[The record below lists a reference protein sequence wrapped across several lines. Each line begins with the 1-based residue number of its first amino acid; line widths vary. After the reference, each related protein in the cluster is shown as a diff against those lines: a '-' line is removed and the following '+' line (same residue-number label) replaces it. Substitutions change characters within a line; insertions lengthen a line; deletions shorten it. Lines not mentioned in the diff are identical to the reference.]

1 MPSKYQ
7 EYRQMADTAER
18 QLTSS
23 YKSWTQF
30 LRTAARL
37 YKYPYNE
44 QVMIHAQRPDATA
57 CAEYDFW
64 NKKMGRFIRRG
75 STGIALID
83 TSGQKPQLRYVFDV
97 ADTGEREHSRPVH
110 LWRFRAEH
118 EDIVAATLE
127 RSYDVSVS
135 DGIVEQM
142 ESAAT
147 QLAKE
152 YWADHKRDI
161 LHNIDDSYLDGYDEF
176 NTEVQ
181 FRNAAKV
188 SITYMLM
195 SRCRLE
201 PEAYLEP
208 EDFMPV
214 FDFNTP
220 AAVAALGT
228 AVSEISQQVLRQIE
242 VAIRNYERERSQN
255 HDRIDLHE
263 ERRLPDSQPE
273 AERGTGEH
281 ALGQVRD
288 AAEDL
293 PSGASPHPLEPDD
306 PVRDAVPAPAGDR
319 RDGAT
324 ETGAD
329 DAGADEVGRR
339 DGESENQRPDEMGRA
354 DERLQGAGRRNHSER
369 AGVQLTNDAPEVEP
383 VQPTAAYQMSLFP
396 TEEEQIAYIDTAESV
411 NSTPSA
417 FSMFI
422 SQDDIDHILRTGGN
436 ADDARMKIVAEF
448 SKQKPIEDRAA
459 FLKNLYYGGNG
470 LITENGRFSA
480 WYGDDGIH
488 IAKGDAARH
497 LRSAQVVS
505 WANAAERIESLLGG
519 GAFATNLEV
528 TEAPRYERLGIAVA
542 VWNLYHDFSD
552 EARSLGYLSCLGNIH
567 STNFPEE
574 TERLTDDLL
583 NPAFRDRLLSEY
595 KVFMDAYRENRAL
608 LRFHYHKPQALLT
621 RLEDLFLPRKEFRS
635 DMVAVPATGRFITED
650 EIAAS
655 LANGSGFEGGKA
667 RIYEFFQ
674 TPHTPKESA
683 DFLKKEYG
691 IGGRTHAVSRESG
704 SYEDHGSKGITLR
717 KAGCADVQMN
727 WSKVA
732 SRISEL
738 IRMNRY
744 LTPDEQTVYDKAMAQ
759 DALRNAVYND
769 YNDVK
774 AAYPDEIVLYQVGD
788 FFELYGE
795 DARAV
800 ADDLS
805 LELTRRNLEGVGR
818 VTMCGFPAKDLEKY
832 VEKLR
837 EKHDVTISRIGDS
850 NHKHTAYTLPSIDHE
865 AENAINAHEAEF
877 GADGTRVFRDP
888 TEDTPQPTVQERLEH
903 YRPVVM
909 AAVSEDTAY
918 RNACGHSDRENA
930 EIECNAAVRRA
941 VLNSKDME
949 LIRLFS
955 DMPEFRSRLH
965 RETFEGTYARLHDLL
980 RPLSQDDID
989 DALRAWNGN
998 VESKHAV
1005 VRYMEQHGR
1014 EKETAAWLA
1023 HEYGGKEGN
1032 NLFIVRAGSP
1042 ETVELTW
1049 PKVQRRI
1056 AQLIRE
1062 DKFFTEQEKSL
1073 LENNPDYR
1081 LLGRLRADCEYFL
1094 GAGNRAEKH
1103 LWAGSVYAQIVK
1115 MRELYDAL
1123 PQKPEWLTKEMIDD
1137 YAERMA
1143 PRYQVVAY
1151 HHFENGFD
1159 EKLDYQTLEEAEKA
1173 AQGYVDGTMESDGF
1187 AYDGAA
1193 IYDQQARKYLRIYG
1207 NYPDE
1212 RAHAEVAGR
1221 ELVEELAVSME
1232 STIVPADRFHVVSLD
1247 RGFRTLYAVWDDET
1261 HGYYVDADGVTEEF
1275 TSEWQAEAY
1284 RLELQGQAEQAL
1296 MERAKGLISDFC
1308 QSEYGSEADF
1318 SDPAKIG
1325 IAYTT
1330 VTDDEIPIQAN
1341 IDLVNFR
1348 LERYLNDEHLETR
1361 QYSSLQELVSNEL
1374 ESLDFSDLIH
1384 VSDEDVEQHRWLA
1397 PEEAVEEAPE
1407 TAPVPQRE
1415 PFPYS
1420 VGDTVYLENG
1430 KPYIIE
1436 SIGVFDITLS
1446 DPTLFYPISRAESRE
1461 SFARLMERYPQPEQA
1476 PTYTE
1481 ETMAVYPGDKNNLP
1495 YDVEIRTLRFD
1506 EPEHD
1511 PPSAEPAKPEP
1522 PAMSEE
1528 EALILEQEG
1537 RAALSE
1543 MGEFVPDFDDA
1554 ISQAEIDEPPAHRP
1568 AVSIPVDGEWQGFPS
1583 VAAAEQAAYADFK
1596 AESHRNAQ
1604 NFHITDD
1611 ALGVGGA
1618 KAKFRANMAA
1628 IHLLQELEFEGLQAS
1643 PEQQE
1648 ILSRYVGW
1656 GGLADAFDENKPN
1669 WSDEFAELYATL
1681 SPEEYAAA
1689 RASTLNAHYTSP
1701 TVIKAI
1707 YEAVGNMGFQ
1717 TGNILEPSMGV
1728 GNFFGLLPE
1737 PMQGSKLYGVELDSI
1752 TGRIA
1757 KQLYPKADITIA
1769 GFETTDRKDFYD
1781 LAVGNVPFGQYQVDD
1796 RAYNK
1801 LGFSIHDYF
1810 FAKTLDQVRP
1820 GGVIAFVTSRYTMD
1834 KQSPEV
1840 RRYIAQRA
1848 ELLGA
1853 IRLPNN
1859 AFRANAGTDVVSDII
1874 FLQRRDRPIEIDEDW
1889 IHLGQSENG
1898 FAINSYFAE
1907 HPEMVL
1913 GTPSSE
1919 STQYGKQDYT
1929 VNPIEGADL
1938 GTLLHEAVQNIGG
1951 KYQEAE
1957 LPDLGE
1963 NEKIGTSIPADPNVK
1978 NFSYT
1983 IVDGDVYYREN
1994 SVMVKPDLNAT
2005 AKARV
2010 KGMVQLRDCVQKL
2023 IGQQLDGFVS
2033 DEAIQRTQ
2041 QELDALYD
2049 SFTEKYGL
2057 INTRANN
2064 LAFSDD
2070 SSYFLLCSLEVLDE
2084 ENNLKRKADIF
2095 TKRTIRPHEA
2105 ITSVDTASE
2114 ALALSISEKACVD
2127 MDYMAQLS
2135 GKSQEELIDELNG
2148 VIFLD
2153 PVHGEWQTA
2162 DEYLSGDV
2170 RQKLREAE
2178 AAAKD
2183 SPGYL
2188 PNVEALR
2195 QAQPKDLDASEIEV
2209 RLGATWIDKAYI
2221 KQFMFELLEPAFYV
2235 RRSIDVNYSDFSAEW
2250 NITGKSIVGRS
2261 DINANMTYG
2270 TERANAYKILED
2282 TLNLRDVRIYDTI
2295 TDADGKE
2302 KRVLNSKETTLAQ
2315 QKQQAIK
2322 DAFQEWIW
2330 KDPTRRHELVQKYN
2344 ELFNSTRPRE
2354 YNGQH
2359 ITFSGMNPEIQLRE
2373 HQLNAV
2379 AHILYGGNTLLAHEV
2394 GAGKT
2399 FEMVAAA
2406 MESKRLGLCHK
2417 PMFVVPNHLIEQWA
2431 SEFLRLYPS
2440 ANILAVTKKD
2450 FEPRNR
2456 KKFCARIATG
2466 DYDAV
2471 IIGHSQ
2477 FERIPVSRE
2486 RQERMLQEQI
2496 YEIEDGLMELRAN
2509 NAERFTIKSLEKTKK
2524 SLEVKLKK
2532 LQDTSRKDDVITF
2545 EQLGVDRL
2553 YVDEAHAFKN
2563 LFLYTKMRNVAGLS
2577 TTDAQKSS
2585 DMLLKC
2591 RYIDEITGNKGI
2603 VFATGTP
2610 VSNSMTELYT
2620 MMRYLQHD
2628 MLQRK
2633 HLTHFDCWAS
2643 TFGETATAI
2652 ELAPE
2657 GTGYRARTRFSKFF
2671 NLPELMQLFK
2681 EAADIKTADQLHL
2694 PTPTPIYHNVVAQP
2708 TEIQKG
2714 MVQELSER
2722 AAKVHAGIVDASTDN
2737 MLKITSDGRKLGLDQ
2752 RVINPDLPDE
2762 AGSKVNL
2769 CVENIYSVWKDGQAD
2784 KLTQLVFCDLSTPK
2798 TAAPASRAAKA
2809 AGGNLDSPELHAL
2822 EAAIGQ
2828 DIAEEPAFTI
2838 YDDIREK
2845 LVARGIPREQIAFI
2859 HEANTEVRKKEL
2871 FAKVRAGQVRV
2882 LMGSTFKMGAGM
2894 NVQDR
2899 LVALH
2904 DLDCPWRPG
2913 DLEQRSGRI
2922 IRQGNRNKEV
2932 HIYRYVTE
2940 STFDA
2945 YLWQTVENK
2954 QKFISQIMTSKSPVR
2969 SCEDVDETALSYAEI
2984 KALCAGDERIKEKMD
2999 LDVDVARLKLM
3010 RANHQSQQYKL
3021 EDSILK
3027 RFPEDIEKSKG
3038 FISGLEADMRTLAA
3052 HPHPE
3057 DGFAGMTVKNDNLT
3071 DKDNA
3076 GAALLEAFKDVR
3088 GMEPVPI
3095 GTYRGFQMSLTL
3107 EDFGKDYVLTLKG
3120 QMTHRVTLGKD
3131 ARGNLTR
3138 IDNVLNAMPDRLQN
3152 VRNTLDATTAQM
3164 EAAKAELGKPF
3175 PQEEELRVKSARLAE
3190 LNAELNIDERT
3201 PMEQLAD
3208 DAAISAKAER
3218 PSVLARLK
3226 NTPTRQTQDTPEK
3239 QRGQESR

>member
-1 MPSKYQ
+1 MPSKLQTYM
-7 EYRQMADTAER
+7 QMADEAQQQITGSYR
-18 QLTSS
+18 GWTGFLT
-23 YKSWTQF
+23 
-30 LRTAARL
+30 TAARL
-37 YKYPYNE
+37 YKYPYAE

-64 NKKMGRFIRRG
+64 NQRMGRYVRRG
-75 STGIALID
+75 SKGIALID
-83 TSGQKPQLRYVFDV
+83 SSGERPRLRYVFDV
-97 ADTGEREHSRPVH
+97 SDTGGREFPKSRY
-110 LWRFRAEH
+110 LWEYREEH
-118 EDIVAATLE
+118 ADAVSAMLESRYGVDGKGGLPDQLE
-127 RSYDVSVS
+127 RIAS
-135 DGIVEQM
+135 
-142 ESAAT
+142 
-147 QLAKE
+147 QLAEE
-152 YWADHKRDI
+152 YWRDYKRDI
-161 LHNIDDSYLDGYDEF
+161 LAIVDDSFLYGYDEF
-176 NTEVQ
+176 NVG
-181 FRNAAKV
+181 AAFQSAAAV
-188 SITYMLM
+188 SIAYSLM
-195 SRCRLE
+195 SRCGLE
-201 PEAYLEP
+201 ADDRFEH
-208 EDFMPV
+208 EDFLSI

-220 AAVAALGT
+220 EAAAELGT
-228 AVSEISQQVLRQIE
+228 AVSRINGEVLRQIE
-242 VAIRNYERERSQN
+242 VTIKNYEREKLAERSHS
-255 HDRIDLHE
+255 HDRADLHQ
-263 ERRLPDSQPE
+263 ERGLPDSRPD
-273 AERGTGEH
+273 AERDAGGRETS
-281 ALGQVRD
+281 GQVRET
-288 AAEDL
+288 AQEL
-293 PSGASPHPLEPDD
+293 PSGAQTGAVQPSGAVGE
-306 PVRDAVPAPAGDR
+306 AVPAPAGDR
-319 RDGAT
+319 RDGEPEA
-324 ETGAD
+324 GAD
-329 DAGADEVGRR
+329 DAGADEVGGR
-339 DGESENQRPDEMGRA
+339 DGSVESQRPVEMGGT
-354 DERLQGAGRRNHSER
+354 DEQLQGAGGRDHSER
-369 AGVQLTNDAPEVEP
+369 TGVQLTNDAPEAEP
-383 VQPTAAYQMSLFP
+383 AQPAAAYQMSLFP
-396 TEEEQIAYIDTAESV
+396 TEAEQIAYIDTAESV

-436 ADDARMKIVAEF
+436 ADDARMKIAAEF

-488 IAKGDAARH
+488 IAKGDAVRH
-497 LRSAQVVS
+497 LRSAQLIS
-505 WANAAERIESLLGG
+505 WTGAAERVEELLDGG
-519 GAFATNLEV
+519 TFATNLEV
-528 TEAPRYERLGIAVA
+528 TEAPRYERLSIAVA

-552 EARSLGYLSCLGNIH
+552 EAKSTGYLSCLGNIH
-567 STNFPEE
+567 SANFPEE

-583 NPAFRDRLLSEY
+583 NLEFREQFLTEY
-595 KVFMDAYRENRAL
+595 KIFLDAYRENREL
-608 LRFHYHKPQALLT
+608 LRFHFHRPQALLT
-621 RLEDLFLPRKEFRS
+621 RMEDLSLPRKEYHS
-635 DMVAVPATGRFITED
+635 DMAVVPKTGRFITED

-655 LANGSGFEGGKA
+655 LANGSGFEDGKV

-674 TPHTPKESA
+674 TPHTPKESG

-691 IGGRTHAVSRESG
+691 VGGRTHAVSRESG
-704 SYEDHGSKGITLR
+704 SYEDHGSKGIVL
-717 KAGCADVQMN
+717 KKNGCADIQMN
-727 WSKVA
+727 WNKVA

-738 IRMNRY
+738 IRLNRY
-744 LTPDEQTVYDKAMAQ
+744 LTPYEQAVYDKAMEQ
-759 DALRNAVYND
+759 DTLRNAVYND

-774 AAYPDEIVLYQVGD
+774 AAHPDEIVLYQVGD

-805 LELTRRNLEGVGR
+805 LELTRRNLESAGR
-818 VTMCGFPAKDLEKY
+818 VTMCGFPANELGEY

-850 NHKHTAYTLPSIDHE
+850 GHEHTAYTLPSIDHE
-865 AENAINAHEAEF
+865 AENAINAYEAEF

-888 TEDTPQPTVQERLEH
+888 AAEQAQPTVQERLER
-903 YRPVVM
+903 YRPIVI
-909 AAVSEDTAY
+909 ATVSEDTAY

-955 DMPEFRSRLH
+955 DVPEFRNHLH
-965 RETFEGTYARLHDLL
+965 QEVFEGTYERLHDLL

-998 VESKHAV
+998 IGSKHAV
-1005 VRYMEQHGR
+1005 VRYMQQHGR

-1023 HEYGGKEGN
+1023 REYGGKEGN

-1042 ETVELTW
+1042 ETAELTW
-1049 PKVQRRI
+1049 PKVQRRL

-1062 DKFFTEQEKSL
+1062 DQFLTEQEKPA
-1073 LENNPDYR
+1073 LEQNPDYR
-1081 LLGRLRADCEYFL
+1081 LLDRLRADCEYFL

-1115 MRELYDAL
+1115 MRGLYDAL

-1137 YAERMA
+1137 YADRMA
-1143 PRYQVVAY
+1143 PQYQVVVY

-1207 NYPDE
+1207 DYPDE

-1221 ELVEELAVSME
+1221 EPTAE
-1232 STIVPADRFHVVSLD
+1232 TIIPADRFHVVSLD

-1296 MERAKGLISDFC
+1296 TERARGLISDFC
-1308 QSEYGSEADF
+1308 RSEYGSEADF

-1330 VTDDEIPIQAN
+1330 VTDDEIPIQVN

-1348 LERYLNDEHLETR
+1348 LERYLDDEHLETR
-1361 QYSSLQELVSNEL
+1361 QYGSLQEIITNEL
-1374 ESLDFSDLIH
+1374 ENLDFSDLIH
-1384 VSDEDVEQHRWLA
+1384 VSDEDVEQYRWHE
-1397 PEEAVEEAPE
+1397 PEKAVTDVPE

-1420 VGDTVYLENG
+1420 VGNTVYLEDG
-1430 KPYIIE
+1430 KPFIIE
-1436 SIGVFDITLS
+1436 SIGLFDISLR
-1446 DPTLFYPISRAESRE
+1446 DPTLLYPISRAESRE

-1476 PTYTE
+1476 STYTE
-1481 ETMAVYPGDKNNLP
+1481 ETVAVYPGDKNSLP

-1511 PPSAEPAKPEP
+1511 PPSAEPIETEP

-1568 AVSIPVDGEWQGFPS
+1568 AVSIPIDDEWQDFHS

-1707 YEAVGNMGFQ
+1707 YEAVDNMGFQ

-1737 PMQGSKLYGVELDSI
+1737 QMQGSKLYGVELDSI

-2023 IGQQLDGFVS
+2023 IGQQLDGFIS
-2033 DEAIQRTQ
+2033 DETIRQTQ
-2041 QELDALYD
+2041 QELDTLYD

-2057 INTRANN
+2057 INARANS

-2070 SSYFLLCSLEVLDE
+2070 SSYFLLCSLEMLDE

-2095 TKRTIRPHEA
+2095 TKRTIRPHES

-2250 NITGKSIVGRS
+2250 NITGKSVVGRS

-2344 ELFNSTRPRE
+2344 ELFNATRPRE

-2577 TTDAQKSS
+2577 TSDAQKSS

-2610 VSNSMTELYT
+2610 VSNSMTELY
-2620 MMRYLQHD
+2620 
-2628 MLQRK
+2628 
-2633 HLTHFDCWAS
+2633 
-2643 TFGETATAI
+2643 
-2652 ELAPE
+2652 
-2657 GTGYRARTRFSKFF
+2657 
-2671 NLPELMQLFK
+2671 
-2681 EAADIKTADQLHL
+2681 
-2694 PTPTPIYHNVVAQP
+2694 
-2708 TEIQKG
+2708 
-2714 MVQELSER
+2714 
-2722 AAKVHAGIVDASTDN
+2722 
-2737 MLKITSDGRKLGLDQ
+2737 
-2752 RVINPDLPDE
+2752 
-2762 AGSKVNL
+2762 
-2769 CVENIYSVWKDGQAD
+2769 
-2784 KLTQLVFCDLSTPK
+2784 
-2798 TAAPASRAAKA
+2798 
-2809 AGGNLDSPELHAL
+2809 
-2822 EAAIGQ
+2822 
-2828 DIAEEPAFTI
+2828 
-2838 YDDIREK
+2838 
-2845 LVARGIPREQIAFI
+2845 
-2859 HEANTEVRKKEL
+2859 VR
-2871 FAKVRAGQVRV
+2871 
-2882 LMGSTFKMGAGM
+2882 
-2894 NVQDR
+2894 
-2899 LVALH
+2899 
-2904 DLDCPWRPG
+2904 P
-2913 DLEQRSGRI
+2913 
-2922 IRQGNRNKEV
+2922 
-2932 HIYRYVTE
+2932 
-2940 STFDA
+2940 
-2945 YLWQTVENK
+2945 
-2954 QKFISQIMTSKSPVR
+2954 
-2969 SCEDVDETALSYAEI
+2969 
-2984 KALCAGDERIKEKMD
+2984 
-2999 LDVDVARLKLM
+2999 
-3010 RANHQSQQYKL
+3010 
-3021 EDSILK
+3021 
-3027 RFPEDIEKSKG
+3027 
-3038 FISGLEADMRTLAA
+3038 
-3052 HPHPE
+3052 
-3057 DGFAGMTVKNDNLT
+3057 
-3071 DKDNA
+3071 
-3076 GAALLEAFKDVR
+3076 
-3088 GMEPVPI
+3088 
-3095 GTYRGFQMSLTL
+3095 
-3107 EDFGKDYVLTLKG
+3107 
-3120 QMTHRVTLGKD
+3120 
-3131 ARGNLTR
+3131 
-3138 IDNVLNAMPDRLQN
+3138 
-3152 VRNTLDATTAQM
+3152 
-3164 EAAKAELGKPF
+3164 
-3175 PQEEELRVKSARLAE
+3175 
-3190 LNAELNIDERT
+3190 
-3201 PMEQLAD
+3201 
-3208 DAAISAKAER
+3208 
-3218 PSVLARLK
+3218 
-3226 NTPTRQTQDTPEK
+3226 
-3239 QRGQESR
+3239 